1 MLKIWRLL
9 NCYKRRNA
17 GWESLPS
24 AGRGDDYPEFVA
36 RGQEALEVILRQ
48 DLGGTVDIP
57 DERANSVTVFTSKS
71 NKQHKKEKK
80 LCKDDRGVK
89 MSCLTQLKRS
99 LERRMHDG
107 RGSFSANMVTYSTRK
122 SEIYQKPTV
131 GSRIPNGS
139 RRINSTGQIFFSS
152 TSVDDRSRCSA
163 STRSLHT
170 MHVIDEELE
179 YI

>member
-24 AGRGDDYPEFVA
+24 AGRRDDYPEFVA
-36 RGQEALEVILRQ
+36 RGQEALGVILRQ
-48 DLGGTVDIP
+48 DLGGTIDIP
-57 DERANSVTVFTSKS
+57 DERANWVTIFNGKS
-71 NKQHKKEKK
+71 NKQKKKEKK
-80 LCKDDRGVK
+80 LRKYDRGVK
-89 MSCLTQLKRS
+89 MSRLTQLKRS

-107 RGSFSANMVTYSTRK
+107 RGSFSANTVTYSTRN
-122 SEIYQKPTV
+122 SEIYQKSTV

-139 RRINSTGQIFFSS
+139 RRINSTGQIFFS
-152 TSVDDRSRCSA
+152 TSIDDRSRCSA